1 MAPLLAGVIAEGL
14 GLRMLFGLSLAVS
27 AGALFWLWVLVR
39 DPRVRKTGLA
49 KADRAGTGA

>member
-27 AGALFWLWVLVR
+27 AGALFWLCVLVR
-39 DPRVRKTGLA
+39 DPRVRKTGLS